1 MQDLLVS
8 QIIEHEWPMFRVV
21 NGDDRVN
28 CQDNRPMF
36 VNMRTAQFAA
46 WSEEAQQSYLH
57 DLEEAEK
64 AGRNLL
70 REKYIRMMESTD
82 PRGFRALRDTLP
94 PLSEE
99 QEALVSALW
108 ALFERETSHLRA
120 DYPVL
125 ALGGRPLYASEES
138 GDDTS
143 IQTYQCG
150 EFKTYSAQTLRLL
163 LKHAQVLEAEGR
175 ELVRQIQ
182 LNTVRSLGYAT
193 LEEAETAMG
202 QQLQFR
208 GGPCASCH

>member
-1 MQDLLVS
+1 MSDNLVN

-21 NGDDRVN
+21 NGDDRVD
-28 CQDNRPMF
+28 CQNNRPMF

-46 WSEEAQQSYLH
+46 WSEEAQQSYLR
-57 DLEEAEK
+57 DLEAAEQS
-64 AGRNLL
+64 GRNLV

-82 PRGFRALRDTLP
+82 PQGFHAFRDTLP
-94 PLSEE
+94 ALSEE
-99 QEALVSALW
+99 QETLVAALW
-108 ALFERETSHLRA
+108 VLYERETLNLRA

-125 ALGGRPLYASEES
+125 ALGGRPLYASEEH

-150 EFKTYSAQTLRLL
+150 EFKTYSAQTLRRLL
-163 LKHAQVLEAEGR
+163 EHAQALEAEGR
-175 ELVRQIQ
+175 ELVREIQ

-193 LEEAETAMG
+193 LAEAETAMG

-208 GGPCASCH
+208 GGPCPTCH